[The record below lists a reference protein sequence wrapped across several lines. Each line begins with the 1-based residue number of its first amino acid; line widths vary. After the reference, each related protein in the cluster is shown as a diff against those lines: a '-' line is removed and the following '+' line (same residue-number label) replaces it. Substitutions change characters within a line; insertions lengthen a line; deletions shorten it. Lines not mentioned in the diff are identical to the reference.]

1 MQKGWFIKGVI
12 AWSIFPVAAVF
23 ANPEGGYLTYNN
35 PAVSQ
40 GPSTFTTISYI
51 FSLLVTFAIVVGLAY
66 FTSKFLSRKWSPAI
80 HGRNLIVH
88 DTISLGVNKLLYL
101 VEVGGKV
108 LLIGVTDHNITH
120 LQEFTDEKFMKE
132 LHEKAFNGEQLQTP
146 PAFNNVFAQQIDKL
160 QHMTSRFTGQR
171 EEE

>member
-1 MQKGWFIKGVI
+1 MQKGWLIKGVL
-12 AWSIFPVAAVF
+12 AWFIFPVALAY
-23 ANPEGGYLTYNN
+23 ANPEGGYLNYNN
-35 PAVSQ
+35 PAATP
-40 GPSTFTTISYI
+40 GPSTLTTVSYL

-66 FTSKFLSRKWSPAI
+66 FTSKFLSRKWSSAI
-80 HGRNLIVH
+80 HGKTMIVH

-108 LLIGVTDHNITH
+108 LLIGVTDHNITY
-120 LQEFTDEKFMKE
+120 LQEFTDEKFIME
-132 LHEKAFNGEQLQTP
+132 LQSKVLHGEQSQNP
-146 PAFNNVFAQQIDKL
+146 PTFNSVFQQQIDKL